1 MKVAELR
8 DLLRQRGLAVS
19 GVKSVL
25 IQRLL
30 AAQADTGEPSSSSS
44 SNDSAQDMSISKP
57 RVKRARA
64 KKSSLESIQQLSAS
78 KKVGSGASS
87 QTSTSNGV
95 YCLPRTRELSLQSSH
110 DDSETTL
117 AVIGVDE
124 AGRGP
129 LAG

>member
-30 AAQADTGEPSSSSS
+30 ASATAQDTGERNSCS
-44 SNDSAQDMSISKP
+44 SNDSAQDVSTSKP

-64 KKSSLESIQQLSAS
+64 KASTKAGSDAPSQASAS
-78 KKVGSGASS
+78 
-87 QTSTSNGV
+87 TPNGV
-95 YCLPRTRELSLQSSH
+95 DCLPRTRELSLQSSH
-110 DDSETTL
+110 DDSETIL